1 MTDAL
6 LPYYNDELDY
16 LRHMAGEFAARHP
29 KTASHLRLSAD
40 AIDDPHVARLMEGV
54 AFLNARVARKLDD
67 DFPELVNTLLD
78 VLYPYYL
85 APIPSMG
92 TVQFQPKAE
101 VTVPQHVM
109 VGTELD
115 AEPVKGET
123 CRFRTCYPVTV
134 WPVALVEASLRGRP
148 LVGPVNP
155 HAYGAAATLHL
166 KLRCTAPDMTF
177 GALQPDHL
185 RFFLRGQPS
194 LTYGLQELILNHTV
208 SVALAEGPSDPDPVF
223 LPPSAIRP
231 VGFEAQEGLL
241 PHADQAQPA
250 YRLLTE
256 YFAFPEKFLYFD
268 VDLAAKVLRSA
279 GRDLSIFLY
288 LDKGAVA
295 LERAVTQDAFALG
308 CTPIINLFRQRAEPI
323 LVSNARFEHR
333 VIPDAR
339 RQEALEVHSILSV
352 SVSDTAGTLR
362 DILPFYAQTRSA
374 EPGGPARWAA
384 GRRGAP
390 GREVETEMFLS
401 FSHVDPDFS
410 SDDLVASVETLC
422 LNGNL
427 PAKLPYGGGHPL
439 LTPVEGAG
447 SIGEVVCVSPL
458 THALRLPEDDS
469 RHWRLMSHLIL
480 NHLSLVGPGGLE
492 ALQEILRLYD
502 FRNSPETHRL
512 IQGITGLSAR
522 PGVARAPRREGD
534 APWAEAVCRGIDLTV
549 ELDPSHFSA
558 SGLYLFAMVLDRF
571 FALHASI
578 NSFTRLTATVKGQTG
593 PLKTWPA
600 RAGDRTVL

>member
-29 KTASHLRLSAD
+29 KIASHLRLSAD
-40 AIDDPHVARLMEGV
+40 AVDDPHVARLMEGV

-85 APIPSMG
+85 APIPSMS

-101 VTVPQHVM
+101 VTVPQQVP
-109 VGTELD
+109 VGTELET
-115 AEPVKGET
+115 EPVKGEA

-134 WPVALVEASLRGRP
+134 WPIDLAEASLRGRP
-148 LVGPVNP
+148 LVGPINP
-155 HAYGAAATLHL
+155 HAHGAAATLHL
-166 KLRCTAPDMTF
+166 KLRCTAPDQTF

-208 SVALAEGPSDPDPVF
+208 SVALAEGPADPEPVF
-223 LPPSAIRP
+223 LPPSAIHP
-231 VGFEAQEGLL
+231 VGFAADEGLL
-241 PHADQAQPA
+241 PHADRAQPA

-279 GRDLSIFLY
+279 GRELSVFLY
-288 LDKGAVA
+288 FDKSVVA
-295 LERAVTQDAFALG
+295 LERSVNQEAFALG
-308 CTPIINLFRQRAEPI
+308 CTPVINLFRQRAEPI
-323 LVSNARFEHR
+323 LVSSERFEHR

-339 RQEALEVHSILSV
+339 RPDALEVHSILSV
-352 SVSDTAGTLR
+352 SVSDAAGALKEV
-362 DILPFYAQTRSA
+362 LPFYAQTPGA
-374 EPGGPARWAA
+374 ERAGAARWAA
-384 GRRGAP
+384 SRREAP
-390 GREVETEMFLS
+390 GREVATEMFLS
-401 FSHVDPDFS
+401 FSDVDPDFS
-410 SDDLVASVETLC
+410 EDDLVASVNTLC

-427 PAKLPYGGGHPL
+427 PARLPYGGGHPV
-439 LTPVEGAG
+439 LTLVEGAG
-447 SIGEVVCVSPL
+447 SVGEVACVSAL
-458 THALRLPEDDS
+458 THALRLPADDR

-502 FRNSPETHRL
+502 FRASPETHRL

-534 APWAEAVCRGIDLTV
+534 APWAEAVCRGIDIAV
-549 ELDPSHFSA
+549 ELDPSHFSS

-571 FALHASI
+571 FALQASI